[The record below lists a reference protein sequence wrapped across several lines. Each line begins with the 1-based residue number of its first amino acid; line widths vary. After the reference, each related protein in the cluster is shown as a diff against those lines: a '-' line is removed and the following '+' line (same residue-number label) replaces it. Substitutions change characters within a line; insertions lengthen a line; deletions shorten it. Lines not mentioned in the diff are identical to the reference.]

1 MRYALNIN
9 DKASLDAV
17 KRLKLERKKKK
28 MTVFNYIH
36 SATYKPEELSVEGT
50 LQRPQII
57 LNTSVAGL
65 ATTSEQYNLIN
76 LNAETTKYEES
87 HLDRFIYTL
96 NDDEVV
102 GMVKAGLYRGDY
114 QSFLNDLN
122 HKLKGKE
129 FAVENGVAYYEGKVN
144 DVEVLAYESQD
155 VDYKSVSIEKALVRN
170 FNLEKEVLELGA
182 TREVER
188 ISERQAEKLRGVL
201 LHDKLDLGSL
211 ENQVEPQKEE
221 TLDKSS
227 ENDLTSFLEKTEPS
241 LDLDDKLDVDD
252 LHPAENDLESGSKET
267 SEKTDSKQLDTVE
280 SDNEKALVEDKKSEK
295 APAKSD
301 ITVPTVDALPPFTID
316 KDGVKF
322 EESPGQ
328 VPEPQ
333 VKSESEPT
341 SQSST
346 SEHDKAS
353 EVDKDEVSEVVE
365 SKEASD
371 PFEDAPYMADEN
383 DVYDDYVD
391 ELDNQDESSIIGDLA
406 HDEDDDFTL

>member
-76 LNAETTKYEES
+76 LNAETTKYEEN
-87 HLDRFIYTL
+87 HLDRFVYTL

-221 TLDKSS
+221 TLDKLS
-227 ENDLTSFLEKTEPS
+227 ENDLTSLLEKTEPS
-241 LDLDDKLDVDD
+241 LGLDDKLDVDD
-252 LHPAENDLESGSKET
+252 LHPTENDLESGSKET
-267 SEKTDSKQLDTVE
+267 SEKVDSKQLDDVE
-280 SDNEKALVEDKKSEK
+280 SDNEKALVEDEKSEK
-295 APAKSD
+295 TPTKSD

-322 EESPGQ
+322 EESPSQ
-328 VPEPQ
+328 DQEPQ
-333 VKSESEPT
+333 VESESEPT

-353 EVDKDEVSEVVE
+353 EVDKDEVSEVGE

-383 DVYDDYVD
+383 DVYDDYTD

>member
-267 SEKTDSKQLDTVE
+267 SEKADSKQLNTVE
-280 SDNEKALVEDKKSEK
+280 SDNEKVLVEDKKSEK
-295 APAKSD
+295 TPTKSD

-333 VKSESEPT
+333 VESESEPT

-383 DVYDDYVD
+383 DVYDDYAD

>member
-211 ENQVEPQKEE
+211 ENHVEPQKEE

-252 LHPAENDLESGSKET
+252 LHPAENDLESDSKET
-267 SEKTDSKQLDTVE
+267 SEKVDSKQLNTVE

-295 APAKSD
+295 TPTKSD

-322 EESPGQ
+322 EESPGR

-333 VKSESEPT
+333 VESESEPT
-341 SQSST
+341 SPSST

-371 PFEDAPYMADEN
+371 PFEDAPYMPDEN
-383 DVYDDYVD
+383 GAYDDYAD

>member
-87 HLDRFIYTL
+87 HLNRFIYTL

-188 ISERQAEKLRGVL
+188 ISERQAERLRGVL

-252 LHPAENDLESGSKET
+252 LHPAENDLESDSKET
-267 SEKTDSKQLDTVE
+267 SEKADSKQLNTVE

-295 APAKSD
+295 TPTKSD

-322 EESPGQ
+322 EESLGQ

-333 VKSESEPT
+333 VESESEPT

-346 SEHDKAS
+346 SEHDEAS

-371 PFEDAPYMADEN
+371 PFEDAPYMEDEH
-383 DVYDDYVD
+383 DVYDDYAD